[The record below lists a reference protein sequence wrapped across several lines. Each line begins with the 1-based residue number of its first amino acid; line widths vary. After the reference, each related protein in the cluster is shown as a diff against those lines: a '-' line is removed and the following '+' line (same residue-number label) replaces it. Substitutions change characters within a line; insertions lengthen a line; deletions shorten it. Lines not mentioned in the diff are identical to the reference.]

1 MAQKGR
7 GKERRPV
14 SVVVVSDVHLGTVG
28 CHANELLNYLGSI
41 NPEVLVLNGDIID
54 IWQFSKYY
62 WPKSHTKVLQRLM
75 KMAASG
81 VEIYYVTGNHDD
93 LLRRFAEQHLGNFHL
108 VNKVILELDGQK
120 AWMFHGDVFDVVT
133 VHSRWAARLGSM
145 GYDALILVNRLAN
158 FLSMRLGH
166 GRISLSKRI
175 KDGVKSALKFIGDFE
190 KTAIAIAMEKGFG
203 VVACGHIHQPA
214 LKKIVSEKGR
224 VTYMN
229 SGDWVENLTAI
240 EYHRGEWSLFRY
252 RDHEKE
258 FEGQEHADKDL
269 EEGATGGPGGV
280 SATVLDFT
288 MPERSGLSQ
297 RKTNYE

>member
-7 GKERRPV
+7 PKERRPV
-14 SVVVVSDVHLGTVG
+14 DVVVVSDVHLGTVG
-28 CHANELLNYLGSI
+28 CHASELLNYLRSI
-41 NPEVLVLNGDIID
+41 RPEVLVLNGDIVD

-93 LLRRFAEQHLGNFHL
+93 LLRRFADQHFGNFHL
-108 VNKVILELDGQK
+108 VNKVILELDGKK
-120 AWMFHGDVFDVVT
+120 AWIFHGDVFDVVT
-133 VHSRWAARLGSM
+133 VHSRWIARLGSA
-145 GYDALILVNRLAN
+145 GYDMLILVNRFAN
-158 FLSMRLGH
+158 FVSMKLGR

-175 KDGVKSALKFIGDFE
+175 KEGVKSALKFIGDFE
-190 KTAIAIAMEKGFG
+190 KTAISIAIENGFG

-214 LKKIVSEKGR
+214 VKEIVSEKGQ
-224 VTYMN
+224 VTYLN

-240 EYHRGEWSLFRY
+240 EYHAGEWSLFRY

-258 FEGQEHADKDL
+258 LEGEEHADKDL
-269 EEGATGGPGGV
+269 EEGGQIGPEGV
-280 SATVLDFT
+280 SATVLDFIKSKQT
-288 MPERSGLSQ
+288 AANV
-297 RKTNYE
+297 KC